1 MAYAIATD
9 NNVYNIAANLLE
21 KDDLNVSYDIY
32 NAIEISDED
41 FLKVKKNL
49 AKITISGDTATI
61 TSLEGPFILD
71 EEALKNY
78 IDIVLDKINLFIAA
92 GNTEKILYS
101 DINEYKNYLDN
112 LNLST
117 ITFPLDSTWEQ
128 YCEDNEIT
136 YFHTL
141 QIP

>member
-61 TSLEGPFILD
+61 TNLEGPFFLD

>member
-1 MAYAIATD
+1 MAYAIVTD
-9 NNVYNIAANLLE
+9 DNVYNIAANLLE